1 MPAVTV
7 ASGRAAP
14 RDPGIPVITR
24 IAMHGVI
31 PSEREAVSPWHAC
44 LRWFALVLL
53 MIVAGIATAAPATAA
68 APPRIGVVTMLPG
81 EIFFER
87 FGHDAVVVHD
97 PATGRATSYNFGFF
111 DPTEDDFISRFVRGE
126 MRYRLAAVPFD
137 EDLLYYD
144 RTGRGASIQW
154 LDLPPERARAV
165 ADALEI
171 NARPENAHY
180 RYDYFLD
187 NCATRVR
194 DAVDLALGGDLR
206 RQLEGRSRGLT
217 YRSEATRLAS
227 PAPWMWLAFDVGL
240 GPAAD
245 RPLSMWEEAFVP
257 MRLADALAGVRGD
270 DGRPVVASVQP
281 LLPHRLAPEPG
292 ESQPWWPAW
301 AGVGLA
307 FGIAA
312 VLAARRWP
320 RALVAIAL
328 PWWGLCAL
336 LGALMLFIWFGT
348 AHRFGWANHN
358 LLLFNPLCL
367 LLLPGGWAIARGRR
381 AGRVFGIVLIA
392 VAAGAVLAL
401 FMHWL
406 PVLPQRNA
414 HWIALVLPL
423 HLGLAIGLL
432 APRAIGLARA
442 GHA

>member
-1 MPAVTV
+1 M
-7 ASGRAAP
+7 
-14 RDPGIPVITR
+14 
-24 IAMHGVI
+24 
-31 PSEREAVSPWHAC
+31 
-44 LRWFALVLL
+44 L
-53 MIVAGIATAAPATAA
+53 VAGAAVAAPADAGDT
-68 APPRIGVVTMLPG
+68 PRVGVVTMQPG

-87 FGHDAVVVHD
+87 FGHDAVVVDD
-97 PATGRATSYNFGFF
+97 PATGRVTSYNFGFF
-111 DPTEDDFISRFVRGE
+111 DPTEDDFIARFVRGD
-126 MRYRLAAVPFD
+126 MRYRLAALPFK

-154 LDLPPERARAV
+154 LDLPPARARAV
-165 ADALEI
+165 AKALEV

-187 NCATRVR
+187 NCSTRVR
-194 DAVDLALGGDLR
+194 DSVDFALGGALR

-227 PAPWMWLAFDVGL
+227 PAPWMWLGFDIGL
-240 GPAAD
+240 GPSAD

-257 MRLADALAGVRGD
+257 MRLADALAGARGA
-270 DGRPVVASVQP
+270 DGAPVVGAVQP
-281 LLPHRLAPEPG
+281 LLPHRISPEPVG
-292 ESQPWWPAW
+292 SRPWWPAW

-312 VLAARRWP
+312 LLAARRWP
-320 RALVAIAL
+320 RTVVALAL
-328 PWWGLCAL
+328 PWWTLCAV

-348 AHRFGWANHN
+348 GHRFGWQNHN

-381 AGRVFGIVLIA
+381 AGRVFGIALVA
-392 VAAGAVLAL
+392 VAACAVLAL
-401 FMHWL
+401 FVHWL
-406 PVLPQRNA
+406 PVMPQRNA

-432 APRAIGLARA
+432 APR
-442 GHA
+442 HAPTAPATQST